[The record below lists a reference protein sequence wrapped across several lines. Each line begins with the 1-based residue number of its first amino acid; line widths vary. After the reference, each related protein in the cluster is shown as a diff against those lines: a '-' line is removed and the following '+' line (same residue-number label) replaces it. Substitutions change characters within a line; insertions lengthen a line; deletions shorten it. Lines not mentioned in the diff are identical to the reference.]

1 MGHTPGHVTCLV
13 EQHSTHTT
21 HAIVIQIVDPHFVMF
36 PFGLIFGMIQQY
48 SYLVNRFLK
57 IFFIRPRH
65 QVFRSPSAAPDRAL
79 LPDHHLLHRKMLHI
93 QLYPIHFQ
101 AVSHP
106 HHEL

>member
-1 MGHTPGHVTCLV
+1 MGHTPGHVTCLG

-21 HAIVIQIVDPHFVMF
+21 HAIVFQIVDPHFVMF
-36 PFGLIFGMIQQY
+36 PFDLIFGMIHHY
-48 SYLVNRFLK
+48 TYLVNRFLK
-57 IFFIRPRH
+57 IFFIRHR
-65 QVFRSPSAAPDRAL
+65 QRMFRSRTEAPDRAL

-101 AVSHP
+101 AGSHP